1 MNIEKI
7 LTIERAKHDMTID
20 DMCRSIGVSRNVY
33 YNWLNKD
40 FENVDSKYIIKLANL
55 FQTTTD
61 YILGLINNQTS

>member
-20 DMCRSIGVSRNVY
+20 DMCRSIGVTRNVY
-33 YNWLNKD
+33 YNWLNKG
-40 FENVDSKYIIKLANL
+40 FENIDSKYIIKLANL

-61 YILGLINNQTS
+61 YILGLSSSQTS